1 MINKNILKN
10 IFKTKN
16 RKIDKMKSL
25 LSICDIKDE
34 VPEILELAK
43 DFKDKKIQDKPLEDK
58 NLAMIFQKAS
68 TRTRVSFEVGM
79 NQLGGNALF
88 LSNDDIQMGRGEPIS
103 DTAKVLSRYVDG
115 IMIRAIEHSDV
126 VELAEEADVPI
137 ISGLTNLEH
146 PCQALADMLTI
157 KEHIKDFNGKFSYVG
172 DGNNVCNSLLLICA
186 TLGMDIAV
194 ACPKGYKPKTEIIKK
209 ANKIAEKNN
218 SYVIITDD
226 VEVAVKNALAVY
238 TDVWISMGDEK
249 DKGKRRKDFKKY
261 QVNEELMK
269 LANDN
274 AIFMHCL
281 PAIRGEEV
289 SAEVIN
295 SPQSVVIDQAENRL
309 HAQKAVLYHFLK

>member
-1 MINKNILKN
+1 MN
-10 IFKTKN
+10 
-16 RKIDKMKSL
+16 SL
-25 LSICDIKDE
+25 LSVCDIKDK
-34 VPEILELAK
+34 VPEILKLAK
-43 DFKDKKIQDKPLEDK
+43 DFKEGNIEGKPLKDK
-58 NLAMIFQKAS
+58 NLAMIFQKSS

-79 NQLGGNALF
+79 NQLGGNSLF

-115 IMIRAIEHSDV
+115 IMIRAIEHEDV
-126 VELAEEADVPI
+126 VKLAEEADVPI

-157 KEHIKDFNGKFSYVG
+157 QEHVGNFNGKFTYVG

-186 TLGMDIAV
+186 SLGMDIAV
-194 ACPKGYKPKTEIIKK
+194 ACPKGYEPNTEIIKK

-226 VEVAVKNALAVY
+226 VEIAVKNADAVY
-238 TDVWISMGDEK
+238 TDVWVSMGDEK
-249 DKGKRRKDFKKY
+249 DQGKRRKVFKKY
-261 QVNEELMK
+261 QVSGELMK
-269 LANDN
+269 LANED

-289 SAEVIN
+289 SSEVIDG
-295 SPQSVVIDQAENRL
+295 PQSVVIDQAENRL